1 MWDESITADNIRSE
15 FRKCGIYPANRNVY
29 PRGAFIPSLLVS
41 YDNQLAEKQ
50 RMLNAPRTPAST
62 PQHLATPYPQCT
74 SPTGP
79 LARTPVDRQSSA
91 STSQQ
96 QGNADSQ
103 QPDISTNPELRY
115 EYESKE
121 RARRSL
127 SFETRTLNEMPPQT
141 QSLLKSASENLSNI
155 SCDFDVSTTQ
165 PDSRPVTLASTPKST
180 NNAALALTETASR
193 SFTSLET
200 LLCETFLQK
209 HPEAGGV
216 QESTCQKSKRYPHN
230 AEVLTKDKALERME
244 KFQEAKAKRGK
255 KRSTETNPRE
265 VKRRAKKRDVSK
277 KKPASP
283 SPAPSSSNSDNEQP
297 QYADSSEL
305 SLNDEQQDS
314 NIYAH
319 FNERSYQNL
328 SKNVKPE
335 HYYAI
340 AYGNLVYI
348 GKTLKKEGIMWET
361 KFLNRGVDYHFDCPK
376 TEQIELVHP
385 SQFICGPLNITVS
398 HHLE

>member
-1 MWDESITADNIRSE
+1 M
-15 FRKCGIYPANRNVY
+15 
-29 PRGAFIPSLLVS
+29 
-41 YDNQLAEKQ
+41 
-50 RMLNAPRTPAST
+50 
-62 PQHLATPYPQCT
+62 
-74 SPTGP
+74 
-79 LARTPVDRQSSA
+79 
-91 STSQQ
+91 
-96 QGNADSQ
+96 
-103 QPDISTNPELRY
+103 
-115 EYESKE
+115 
-121 RARRSL
+121 
-127 SFETRTLNEMPPQT
+127 
-141 QSLLKSASENLSNI
+141 
-155 SCDFDVSTTQ
+155 
-165 PDSRPVTLASTPKST
+165 
-180 NNAALALTETASR
+180 ASR

-230 AEVLTKDKALERME
+230 AEVLTKDEALERME

-265 VKRRAKKRDVSK
+265 VKRREKKRDVSK
-277 KKPASP
+277 KKPVSP
-283 SPAPSSSNSDNEQP
+283 SPAPSSSNCDNEQP

-361 KFLNRGVDYHFDCPK
+361 KFLNRGVDYHFDCSEDRTNRTGTPISIYLRTIK
-376 TEQIELVHP
+376 HNCVPPFRIETIENVRKAYLKYKKDNK
-385 SQFICGPLNITVS
+385 SK
-398 HHLE
+398 